1 MKLRELTA
9 WMMLV
14 LSLLFGIWAVT
25 HIPEPR
31 KVVMEIPCPE
41 VGRAVTS
48 TTTDLSGG
56 SITRIAKKNKP
67 TIIPPA
73 EDSTDGVADS
83 IFDIGIPAG
92 ELFHG
97 YYSDSILDITSTTFH
112 SNCWV
117 DSIGISYKLK
127 RTFTT
132 TTITKERRIPETGI
146 FLTGSISPSPDK
158 TGLGAGLMRVRN
170 RAMYGLEY
178 DIPLNQFR
186 IVAGLK
192 IN

>member
-1 MKLRELTA
+1 MKLRELCA
-9 WMMLV
+9 WMLLV
-14 LSLLFGIWAVT
+14 LSLLFGMWAVT

-31 KVVMEIPCPE
+31 LVTHQVPCPE
-41 VGRAVTS
+41 VGRTVSS
-48 TTTDLSGG
+48 TTMDLTGG
-56 SITRIAKKNKP
+56 SITRTPKKQTDP
-67 TIIPPA
+67 IIPPA
-73 EDSTDGVADS
+73 EDSTDEVADS

-97 YYSDSILDITSTTFH
+97 FYSDSILDITSTAFH

-117 DSIGISYKLK
+117 DSIGIKYKLK
-127 RTFTT
+127 RTTTT
-132 TTITKERRIPETGI
+132 TTITNERRIPATGF
-146 FLTGSISPSPDK
+146 FLMGTITPTMEK
-158 TGLGAGLMRVRN
+158 TGLAAGIFRVRE

-186 IVAGLK
+186 ISAGLK